1 MRDQLEISGADI
13 KNFRKTNNL
22 NQQDL
27 ASILNVGI
35 TTVNR
40 WVSNA
45 AKPTG
50 TVEPILACLL
60 NSKSVGR
67 LCELGTGAAVAGGLL
82 GSGYAL
88 YTLLKS
94 RFEGE
99 HCAQER
105 HACRRQ

>member
-1 MRDQLEISGADI
+1 MRDELEISGADI
-13 KNFRKTNNL
+13 KNFRKANNL
-22 NQQDL
+22 NQQGL

-35 TTVNR
+35 TTVSR
-40 WVSNA
+40 WENNA

-50 TVEPILACLL
+50 TAEAILASLL
-60 NSKSVGR
+60 NGR
-67 LCELGTGAAVAGGLL
+67 SIGSLCELGTGSAVAAGLL

-88 YTLLKS
+88 YTLLKR

-99 HCAQER
+99 DCAQER

>member
-1 MRDQLEISGADI
+1 MHDELEISGAGI
-13 KNFRKTNNL
+13 KGFRKAHNL

-27 ASILNVGI
+27 AQILNVGI
-35 TTVNR
+35 TTVSR
-40 WVSNA
+40 WENNA

-50 TVEPILACLL
+50 TAEAVLASLL
-60 NSKSVGR
+60 NSTSLGR

-88 YTLLKS
+88 YTLLKR

-99 HCAQER
+99 ECSR
-105 HACRRQ
+105 